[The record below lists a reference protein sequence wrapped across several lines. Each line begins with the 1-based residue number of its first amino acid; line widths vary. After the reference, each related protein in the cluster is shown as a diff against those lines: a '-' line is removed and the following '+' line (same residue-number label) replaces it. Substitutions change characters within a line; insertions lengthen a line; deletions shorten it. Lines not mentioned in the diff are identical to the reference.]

1 MQLQVHDNEPAN
13 KQPPKLIRR
22 ITSQARPTVMI
33 GPNGSAPLPLSP
45 QQQPSQAAES
55 APHRGPGPY
64 SPRSQSF
71 YSASDGTYY
80 QREFTVEDAER
91 KSLRS

>member
-22 ITSQARPTVMI
+22 VTSQARPTVMI

-55 APHRGPGPY
+55 APHCGPGPY

-91 KSLRS
+91 KSLHS

>member
-1 MQLQVHDNEPAN
+1 MQLQVHNNEPAN
-13 KQPPKLIRR
+13 KQPPKLIRHV
-22 ITSQARPTVMI
+22 TSQARPTVMI
-33 GPNGSAPLPLSP
+33 GPNRSAPLPLHP

-55 APHRGPGPY
+55 APHRGPGPD
-64 SPRSQSF
+64 SPCSQSF

-80 QREFTVEDAER
+80 QHEFTVEDAEC